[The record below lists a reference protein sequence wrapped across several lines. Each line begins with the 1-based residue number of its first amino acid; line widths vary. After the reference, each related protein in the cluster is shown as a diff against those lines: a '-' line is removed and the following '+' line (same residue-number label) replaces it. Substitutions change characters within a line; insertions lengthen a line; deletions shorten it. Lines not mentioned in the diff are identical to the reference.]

1 MKIGERIFYTGDMA
15 NPEGWGKISDIKDDN
30 WGLRYTVTLKDG
42 RVFPSIFPAMF
53 ENSVGQR
60 FKTENQVKQEQAE
73 HLRHFERLYGKKEA
87 AAHNEYELE
96 KHFERMAEGFISKE
110 ASEQ

>member
-1 MKIGERIFYTGDMA
+1 MEIGERIFYTGDIA

-42 RVFPSIFPAMF
+42 RVLRDLYPAMF
-53 ENSVGQR
+53 EKSVGQR

-73 HLRHFERLYGKKEA
+73 HLRRFERLYGKKE
-87 AAHNEYELE
+87 
-96 KHFERMAEGFISKE
+96 EG
-110 ASEQ
+110 A